1 MNQTIN
7 PFHIVLLLFI
17 SVVYKHQKRVTKKG
31 KVDKTDL
38 IRNSLENTAHVSP
51 LFQIVLALVPVYLL
65 LTNENT
71 NGSVIE
77 SIFVMLTYVFS
88 VRTFQNIV
96 NPKLNGN
103 INFVIPFVT
112 ILLLNSVYNN
122 IIPRHYI
129 RHIYFYL
136 AIMSVV
142 TLKTNE
148 QETTT
153 SITNDIILSHIVF
166 YLNK

>member
-7 PFHIVLLLFI
+7 PFHIVLLFI

-129 RHIYFYL
+129 QHIYFYL
-136 AIMSVV
+136 AVMSVI